1 MYYSYE
7 KLATANQY
15 GFKRMEGSVSLFGCN
30 VGLIPNHL
38 RRTTQPCKGELGP
51 WSIEVPRMI
60 QQQPKVGAAALMMHL
75 NPNDKEKVLLYEIRR
90 IWGYSHDDWTPIML
104 ESVPLLDDLWTD
116 VSIEQFSMPSKEYE
130 DLPRIYSFLY
140 LQGTV
145 KDGKVI
151 GKWTAPRPSATNTP
165 VLYPHV
171 LSYFMSEI
179 GYVKA
184 AVAEL
189 SK

>member
-7 KLATANQY
+7 KLETANQY
-15 GFKRMEGSVSLFGCN
+15 RFKRMESDVKLFGCN
-30 VGLIPNHL
+30 VGLIPNYL
-38 RRTTQPCKGELGP
+38 RRTTQPRKGELGP
-51 WSIEVPRMI
+51 WSIEVARMI

-75 NPNDKEKVLLYEIRR
+75 NPNDEKKVLLYEIRR
-90 IWGYSHDDWTPIML
+90 VWGYSEDDWTPIML

-116 VSIEQFSMPSKEYE
+116 INIEQFSMPRSEYE
-130 DLPRIYSFLY
+130 VLPRIYSFLY

-145 KDGKVI
+145 KDGELI
-151 GKWTAPRPSATNTP
+151 GKWTAPRPAATNTP
-165 VLYPHV
+165 VLFPDV

-184 AVAEL
+184 AVAGL
-189 SK
+189 TK